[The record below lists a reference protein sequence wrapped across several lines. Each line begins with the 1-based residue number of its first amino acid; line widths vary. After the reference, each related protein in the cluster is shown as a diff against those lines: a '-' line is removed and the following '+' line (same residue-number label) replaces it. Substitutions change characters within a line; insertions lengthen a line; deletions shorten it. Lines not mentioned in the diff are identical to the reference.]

1 AETNEI
7 DGASRAFA
15 GGEDPCEFQ
24 NCYATGS
31 IVVSTIEDFVVACR
45 LINAEMVQVSAEH
58 DRFAG
63 LRTFKYA
70 DHVPGCAGGDRN
82 ALDVIF
88 GARVVSVAARLKT
101 KLAKLRGDVFGS
113 DSFVDCF
120 TTAALHR
127 IACKKAELG
136 ANILFL
142 NRRVALCGNRDGDET

>member
-24 NCYATGS
+24 NCNATGS

-88 GARVVSVAARLKT
+88 GARVVSITARLKSE
-101 KLAKLRGDVFGS
+101 LAKLRGDVFGS
-113 DSFVDCF
+113 DSFIDSSTA
-120 TTAALHR
+120 TTLHR
-127 IACKKAELG
+127 IAREKTK
-136 ANILFL
+136 
-142 NRRVALCGNRDGDET
+142 